1 LVSPVQSPPLRSLG
15 LTILSQCTQTG
26 RLTNLMPRTTRRR
39 VLSLTTQFLLLGAG
53 VMLIVQR
60 GMDLF
65 AE

>member
-1 LVSPVQSPPLRSLG
+1 
-15 LTILSQCTQTG
+15 
-26 RLTNLMPRTTRRR
+26 

-60 GMDLF
+60 EMDLF